1 MTPHSGGYSGHP
13 RDVLRQEI
21 VRADRQVSL
30 NCTAFISGEG
40 MAWGG
45 TEEGSAWVMYSHLC
59 SDGKPVDC

>member
-45 TEEGSAWVMYSHLC
+45 TEGDRRGSCIHTYA
-59 SDGKPVDC
+59 PTENP